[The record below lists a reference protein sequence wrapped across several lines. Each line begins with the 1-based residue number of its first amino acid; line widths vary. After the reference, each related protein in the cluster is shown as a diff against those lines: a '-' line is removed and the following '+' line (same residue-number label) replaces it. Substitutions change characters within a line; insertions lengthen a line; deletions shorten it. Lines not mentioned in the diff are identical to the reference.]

1 MRGFVV
7 VMSGLLLATPGL
19 AQASEDG
26 AATNGTQPTQTATQT
41 TNSSSATAGDDNE
54 RQICR
59 RIDTNTGSRVPWR
72 RVCMTERQWRAF
84 NRQN

>member
-1 MRGFVV
+1 MRAFVF

-19 AQASEDG
+19 ARASEDG
-26 AATNGTQPTQTATQT
+26 ATTNGTQPSQTTSQT
-41 TNSSSATAGDDNE
+41 TNSSSSTAGDDNE

-59 RIDTNTGSRVPWR
+59 RIETNTGSRVPWR